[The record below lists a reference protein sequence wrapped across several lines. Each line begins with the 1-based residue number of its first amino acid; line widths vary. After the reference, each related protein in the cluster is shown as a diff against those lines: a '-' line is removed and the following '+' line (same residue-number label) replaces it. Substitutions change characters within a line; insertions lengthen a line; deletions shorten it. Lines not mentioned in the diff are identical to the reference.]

1 MSKTTITIRNLTI
14 NITAM
19 MSASAAAVPKP
30 AFAGALAGDDAML
43 FMASLF
49 GDRFMTDDD
58 LVKAANNVPHV
69 DPVDPVDPPVVQQDD
84 ARQPGDIRIMTAN
97 ISQLDIGDGVRW
109 QGAKYDFYGVV
120 ENIEPV
126 VSDDEKM
133 VFVRRDDTGAL
144 VSLTADDID
153 THTLTKLEPT
163 E

>member
-14 NITAM
+14 NITPM
-19 MSASAAAVPKP
+19 GSASAAAAVPKP

-58 LVKAANNVPHV
+58 LVKAANNVP
-69 DPVDPVDPPVVQQDD
+69 PVDPVDPPVAQQDGVK
-84 ARQPGDIRIMTAN
+84 QPGDTRITTAN
-97 ISQLDIGDGVRW
+97 ISQLDIGDGVWW

-126 VSDDEKM
+126 VSDDEKL